1 MYKVWNAAENM
12 EYNANVSYQVGSGN
26 WGAILTV
33 VSDLAPVY
41 TVVQDI
47 QLDPYTFNMMSVNV
61 YPETDELAYLFNDIS
76 LLLVKNDAS
85 DYYVPSFGV
94 DQIGVWNKED
104 GYKVFLDG
112 AGAQWLS
119 VEGMPL
125 SPDVTVG
132 LEPYTMNILPYVPQD
147 CMPTD
152 QVFAGY
158 EDHILIVKNDESDY
172 YVPSFG
178 VQTLAEMC
186 PGEGYA
192 VFLSSADGMDFMY
205 PMGGLASYHGSSAIA
220 DYKLRTRTN
229 DVAQT
234 GESHLVLLTD
244 ISGEVQAGDQLRA
257 YANGELVGSINII
270 PEHIDGTYPIDLVAV
285 GGVDLSMY
293 DGPELFGYTQGDAIE
308 VRLYSSARGIELKT
322 IASLDSDAYG
332 NAMEMSV
339 GSAVVLDE
347 SAIATSVSLSQ
358 NYPNPFNPSTTIAY
372 NVEQSGHVTLN
383 VYDVMGRLVKTLVND
398 FVEAGNSSG
407 YQVVWDGLDNNGQ
420 QVSAGLYIYS
430 LQTQGMTMT
439 QKMVLMK

>member
-1 MYKVWNAAENM
+1 M
-12 EYNANVSYQVGSGN
+12 
-26 WGAILTV
+26 
-33 VSDLAPVY
+33 
-41 TVVQDI
+41 
-47 QLDPYTFNMMSVNV
+47 
-61 YPETDELAYLFNDIS
+61 
-76 LLLVKNDAS
+76 
-85 DYYVPSFGV
+85 
-94 DQIGVWNKED
+94 
-104 GYKVFLDG
+104 
-112 AGAQWLS
+112 
-119 VEGMPL
+119 
-125 SPDVTVG
+125 
-132 LEPYTMNILPYVPQD
+132 
-147 CMPTD
+147 
-152 QVFAGY
+152 
-158 EDHILIVKNDESDY
+158 
-172 YVPSFG
+172 
-178 VQTLAEMC
+178 
-186 PGEGYA
+186 
-192 VFLSSADGMDFMY
+192 
-205 PMGGLASYHGSSAIA
+205 
-220 DYKLRTRTN
+220 
-229 DVAQT
+229 
-234 GESHLVLLTD
+234 TD